1 MKSQARFLA
10 LLALVVLANQAKA
23 QTVYSNFP
31 YRNNTGFALVGV
43 GNSAYNGYAAKF
55 NTGAFSGFLGSLNVA
70 FANVQTF
77 DQTATAYLLADNG
90 LGTSP
95 STILGTIST
104 ITVPFTGSTFNIIPL
119 PFTFTATSSIPLAA
133 NTNYWV
139 GFEKAGPAT
148 NVFLHLGVTVDTAVA
163 TNTNAFSTSNM
174 NGPWT
179 VFNNGNKTAFQVI
192 GSASAPSAS
201 APEPATLALLSLG
214 IVGAT
219 LVRRRGR

>member
-10 LLALVVLANQAKA
+10 LLALVALANQAKA
-23 QTVYSNFP
+23 QTVYTNFP

-43 GNSAYNGYAAKF
+43 GNGATNNYAAKF
-55 NTGAFSGFLGSLNVA
+55 NTGSFSGFLSSLNVA

-95 STILGTIST
+95 STVLGTIST
-104 ITVPFTGSTFNIIPL
+104 ITVPFTGSTFNVIPL
-119 PFTFTATSSIPLAA
+119 PFTFTATTSIPLAA

-139 GFEKAGPAT
+139 GFAKAGPAT
-148 NVFLHLGVTVDTAVA
+148 DVFLHLGVTQDTSVI
-163 TNTNAFSTSNM
+163 TNSNAFSTGTMS
-174 NGPWT
+174 GPWT

-192 GSASAPSAS
+192 GSASSPSTS
-201 APEPATLALLSLG
+201 APEPATLAMLSLG
-214 IVGAT
+214 IVAGTIA
-219 LVRRRGR
+219 RRRGR